1 MFHLTYEFKLKP
13 TTRQIEIFENWL
25 EQCRRVYNYAL
36 AERKHWFESRS
47 CQINACSIR
56 SEFIIGAETKRPT
69 YASQCKSLTTAR
81 ANGSLGLTVIFL
93 PNQKNKLIRALENC

>member
-1 MFHLTYEFKLKP
+1 MFNLTYEFKLKP
-13 TTRQIEIFENWL
+13 TTGQTEIFEDWL

-36 AERKHWFESRS
+36 AERKDWFGSRS

-56 SEFIIGAETKRPT
+56 SEFIIKAETQRPT

-81 ANGSLGLTVIFL
+81 ANI
-93 PNQKNKLIRALENC
+93 PALAAVAVHVLQ